1 VAICIFLYV
10 AVNRFFSSLTNRKF
24 VLVAFGI
31 SLVFYFVLSFLYN
44 LCGTDLVSDW
54 FDEIRKSSA
63 FLLAVIVAPVLETII
78 FQFLI
83 LEFFRLG
90 RINPYLAISISG
102 LAFGSAHYFNSY
114 CFFEFAAATLTGLL
128 WAYFYMI
135 AKERKGVSAFLLI
148 VSIHAFEN
156 LLASILT
163 MTSG

>member
-1 VAICIFLYV
+1 MNEY
-10 AVNRFFSSLTNRKF
+10 FSSLTNRKF

-31 SLVFYFVLSFLYN
+31 SLVFYFVLSVLYN
-44 LCGTDLVSDW
+44 LCGTDFVSDW
-54 FDEIRKSSA
+54 LDELGKSSA
-63 FLLAVIVAPVLETII
+63 FLLAVIVSPILETII

-90 RINPYLAISISG
+90 RINPSVAISISG
-102 LAFGSAHYFNSY
+102 LAFGSVHYFNSY

-156 LLASILT
+156 LLATILT
-163 MTSG
+163 MVSG